1 MKEIFKNDWQE
12 ILEDEFQKDYY
23 KELRKLLINEY
34 RTHEIFPKATDIFNA
49 FNYTAYSDVKVVIL
63 GQDPYHNVGQA
74 HGLAFSVKE
83 GVRIP
88 PSLVNIYKE
97 LNSDLG
103 IPIAN
108 TGYLKSWADEGIMLL
123 NTTLTVRAHEPM
135 SHSKIGWEIF
145 TNAVIE
151 KLSEKEEPIVFI
163 LWGNHAKKR
172 KKFIKNN
179 RHLIIEGVHP
189 SPLSANRGFFGSK
202 PFSRANKF
210 LEENGIKPPSWVV
223 KEV

>member
-12 ILEDEFQKDYY
+12 ILQDEFEKDYY
-23 KELRKLLINEY
+23 KNLRKLLIEEY
-34 RTHEIFPKATDIFNA
+34 KHYEIFPKAENIFNA
-49 FNYTAYSDVKVVIL
+49 FHYTAYKDVKVLIL

-83 GVRIP
+83 GVKIP
-88 PSLVNIYKE
+88 PSLQNIYKE

-123 NTTLTVRAHEPM
+123 NTTLTVRAHQPM
-135 SHSKIGWEIF
+135 SHAKIGWEIF

-151 KLSEKEEPIVFI
+151 KINEKKEPVVYI
-163 LWGNHAKKR
+163 LWGNHAKAR
-172 KKFIKNN
+172 KKFINNKN
-179 RHLIIEGVHP
+179 HLIIEGVHP
-189 SPLSANRGFFGSK
+189 SPLSANKGFFGSK
-202 PFSRANKF
+202 PFSRANEF
-210 LEENGIKPPSWVV
+210 LKERGVTPPSWKV
-223 KEV
+223 K